1 MTQDL
6 HDLADSVESEQDLL
20 NFIEALKLDRN
31 DEEEK
36 EKVNPSSS
44 YGSGANGWENGN
56 IVSFLD
62 AAVAWGQAS
71 INGLEFYKKTDN
83 PWKRVAQILHA
94 GKFYE

>member
-1 MTQDL
+1 MSQDL
-6 HDLADSVESEQDLL
+6 HDLADSVESEQDLP

-36 EKVNPSSS
+36 VSPSSP
-44 YGSGANGWENGN
+44 YDSGANGWENGN
-56 IVSFLD
+56 LVPFLG

-71 INGLEFYKKTDN
+71 IDELEFYKKTDN